1 MNLLKSK
8 LVLLSP
14 IIVLAVVLI
23 FGLTLTPTISPTP
36 KNVPIAF
43 VNEDQGV
50 DVPSQGKINM
60 GKTIEEKIQEM
71 SKPTFDNEPVVKWI
85 SVSSYEKAKEG
96 LNNKDYYAAF
106 VIPKDF
112 SLKQASLRTPDP
124 ISPAVQIVVNQG
136 MNSMASTMASQMLT
150 NIVDN
155 INHNV
160 RAQIF
165 AEFDKQGQTLTTT
178 QASALV
184 APISKKVTNVNQV
197 GTHSANGN
205 APVLLFQP
213 LWMGSIAGAVILFLM
228 MSKFVYAN
236 RMEKFMNLMIQI
248 TVGAVLAVF
257 AGFGLTW
264 VADAL
269 NMNIPHFIDT
279 ALFLTIVYFSFFLM
293 ITAVLSWLGI
303 KGIGIFVILLF
314 FGAPLL
320 AMAPEFMT
328 SFYRDWVHSW
338 LPMRFMVV
346 GLRELFYFGRGLSW
360 NHATSVLVWIGSAS
374 LVVTLAS
381 GLKASNRAM
390 IKTNHRNL

>member
-71 SKPTFDNEPVVKWI
+71 SKSTSDNEPVVKWI
-85 SVSSYEKAKEG
+85 SVSSYEKAKKG

-124 ISPAVQIVVNQG
+124 LSPEVQIVVNQG
-136 MNSMASTMASQMLT
+136 MNTMASTMASQMLS

-165 AEFDKQGQTLTTT
+165 VEFDKQGQTLTTA
-178 QASALV
+178 QAASLV
-184 APISKKVTNVNQV
+184 APISKKITNVNQV

-205 APVLLFQP
+205 APVSLFQP

-228 MSKFVYAN
+228 MSKLVYAN
-236 RMEKFMNLMIQI
+236 RVEKFMNLMIQI
-248 TVGAVLAVF
+248 TLGAVLAFF

-264 VADAL
+264 IADAL
-269 NMNIPHFIDT
+269 NMNIPHFMDT
-279 ALFLTIVYFSFFLM
+279 ALFLTIVYFCFFLM

-338 LPMRFMVV
+338 LPMRFMVE
-346 GLRELFYFGRGLSW
+346 GLRDLFYFGRDLSW
-360 NHATSVLVWIGSAS
+360 NHATSVLVWIGSTS

-381 GLKASNRAM
+381 GLKISNKTM
-390 IKTNHRNL
+390 IKSKHHTL